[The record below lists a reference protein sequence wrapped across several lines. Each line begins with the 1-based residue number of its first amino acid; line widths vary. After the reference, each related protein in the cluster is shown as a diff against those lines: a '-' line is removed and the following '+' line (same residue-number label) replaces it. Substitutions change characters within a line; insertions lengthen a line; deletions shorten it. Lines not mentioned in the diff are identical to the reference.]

1 MTVTKLKLVSETR
14 EQRIERALRA
24 MGDVVTDLSIPMP
37 TRKAVWRG
45 YAALHACRSP
55 DTVATLER
63 DRGLRK

>member
-1 MTVTKLKLVSETR
+1 MTAPKLKLVSETR

-24 MGDVVTDLSIPMP
+24 MGDVVTDLSIPIP

-55 DTVATLER
+55 ETVRRLER
-63 DRGLRK
+63 DKGMR

>member
-14 EQRIERALRA
+14 EQRIERCLKA

-55 DTVATLER
+55 ETVRRLEQQQ
-63 DRGLRK
+63 GLSE